1 MPRANKVL
9 YGLKNVH
16 WAPFTTQVVNGQTIY
31 SYGTPVPFPGAVSL
45 GLDPQGDLIVFY
57 ADDGDYFVADQN
69 SGYEGP
75 FVCARVPENF
85 RTEIMREL
93 ADDDGSLIESSIPTP
108 EPFAMMFEMAGD
120 AQAERCVLYNCT
132 VRRVPINPET
142 RTNTATPQTRSMTLR
157 ASPRADGVVKKQ
169 SGANTTTAAYAAWY
183 AAVPLPTPASASLT
197 ALTIGELTLTPA
209 FAAGTTAYNAETG
222 TATAAITA
230 TPVAGAT
237 AVVMVNGTVVASGA
251 DAAWREGANSVT
263 VAVTDAD
270 GITVVYLV
278 NVTYTP
284 AGD

>member
-16 WAPFTTQVVNGQTIY
+16 YAPFTTQVVNGQTIY

-75 FVCARVPENF
+75 FVCARVPEDF
-85 RTEIMREL
+85 RRNIMREL
-93 ADDDGSLIESSIPTP
+93 ADADGSLIESSIPTP

-120 AQAERCVLYNCT
+120 SQAERCVLYNCT

-169 SGANTTTAAYAAWY
+169 SGADTTSAAYAAWY
-183 AAVPLPTPASASLT
+183 TAVPVPLPNSATLT
-197 ALTIGELTLTPA
+197 ALTIGSVSLTPV
-209 FAAGTTAYNAETG
+209 FAAGTLTYTAETSN
-222 TATAAITA
+222 AKDAITA
-230 TPVAGAT
+230 TATDGAT
-237 AVVMVNGTVVASGA
+237 AVIMVNGIVVSSGA
-251 DAAWREGANSVT
+251 EATWTEGSNNVT

-278 NVTYTP
+278 TVTYTP
-284 AGD
+284 GD